1 MKRSAFFSVMP
12 VLMMAT
18 LIAACNNAPASKS
31 ASESG
36 TGAAMAIGYGGDIT
50 VTVKVSQGRIT
61 EVKAEGSGETPGI
74 GGDALEK
81 LPPAMVAANSV
92 RVDAVSGATTT
103 SRAILSAASRA
114 YALAM
119 GRRIELAAVKMAP
132 GVYRNSVWAF
142 SVDTKMDVAVTVDET
157 KILAINIEK
166 NGETLP
172 ILQNAKDLL
181 VPRILANQSVA
192 VDAVTGAS
200 GSSNGIRSGVILALE
215 QALAAGGSDPA
226 AIENFMAVPAK
237 AGGAVKVL
245 DYDVLVI
252 GMGGSGSAAAM
263 SAAETQKAAGKPVSV
278 LAIDKAGKYGGTSS
292 VTSEMMAINPPRFMA
307 AHNNEVAKIQLGVF
321 ARPLPDTRRDKSVYV
336 ERAVLKR
343 DWLAYTEGGAKEDML
358 DIMLDQSG
366 PTLDWLVYDHGFFF
380 GLPQLGVEPS
390 ATYYVVF
397 QYNGSFMDNK
407 HLIIAYFDKLYD
419 DYLKLGGRYM
429 LETEAY
435 ELIYDQGA
443 NKVSGAKARGADGT
457 EYVINAKSV
466 VLATGGFAGNGEMT
480 SRLLSE
486 QYYPLKGVWNMV
498 GMAQNDGKMIRSAL
512 NIGAGTYNIG
522 MTPIVHIGGGRRII
536 HDFENTTVQV
546 DGRNLP
552 YSLNDVPM
560 IMAISP
566 NVMSVSKLGERFSD
580 ESGLGFLEPWKG
592 GPEFYS
598 IWSQDRIDRV
608 RTQGFDFVNVG
619 AFIAQGGVPPNYP
632 IPNIDEVIESAKRH
646 GVCYQAD
653 TLEDLAKQL
662 NIDPAKLTATVQKY
676 NDYCRSGAD
685 ADFRKD
691 PRFLTPINNRGPYY
705 AFLGAPYC
713 YSTTGGLDVDTGFRV
728 LKGDH
733 ATAIEG
739 LYAAGTD
746 CLGVL
751 LTEKKAYVTY
761 GGLAQGWAFTS
772 GRLAGAGAARFAD

>member
-1 MKRSAFFSVMP
+1 MKKHRILTVISALLMTVFF
-12 VLMMAT
+12 A
-18 LIAACNNAPASKS
+18 AACGNVPASRDS
-31 ASESG
+31 SGSG
-36 TGAAMAIGYGGDIT
+36 TGVAIAPGFGGDVT
-50 VTVKVSQGRIT
+50 VTIRVSQGRIT
-61 EVKAEGSGETPGI
+61 EVKAEGPGETPGI

-81 LPPAMVAANSV
+81 LPPAMVAANDV
-92 RVDAVSGATTT
+92 RVDALSGATAT

-114 YALAM
+114 YALAS
-119 GRRIELAAVKMAP
+119 GGKLNLAAVKMTP

-142 SVDTKMDVAVTVDET
+142 SVDTRMDVAVTVDET
-157 KILAINIEK
+157 KILDINIEK

-181 VPRILANQSVA
+181 IPRILANQSIA
-192 VDAVTGAS
+192 VDAITGAS
-200 GSSNGIRSGVILALE
+200 GSSAGIRSGVILALE
-215 QALAAGGSDPA
+215 QALAAGGSDPS
-226 AIENFMAVPAK
+226 AIENFMTAPAK
-237 AGGAVKVL
+237 AGGAARVL

-263 SAAETQKAAGKPVSV
+263 SAVETQKAEGKPVSV

-307 AHNNEVAKIQLGVF
+307 AHANEVAKIQLGVF

-336 ERAVLKR
+336 EREVLKR
-343 DWLAYTEGGAKEDML
+343 DWLAYTEGAAKENML
-358 DIMLDQSG
+358 DIMLDNSG

-435 ELIYDQGA
+435 ELVYDRSGSR
-443 NKVSGAKARGADGT
+443 VTGAKARGADGT
-457 EYVINAKSV
+457 EYLINAKSV
-466 VLATGGFAGNGEMT
+466 VLATGGFAGNGDMT

-486 QYYPLKGVWNMV
+486 QYYPLKGVWNQV
-498 GMAQNDGKMIRSAL
+498 GMTQNDGKMIQSAL
-512 NIGAGTYNIG
+512 DIGAGTYNIG
-522 MTPIVHIGGGRRII
+522 MTPIVHIGGGRRLI
-536 HDFENTTVQV
+536 HDFENTTVEV
-546 DGRNLP
+546 NGRELP

-560 IMAISP
+560 VLAISP
-566 NVMSVSKLGERFSD
+566 DVMSVNKLGERFTD

-598 IWSQDRIDRV
+598 IWSRNRIDKAKIR
-608 RTQGFDFVNVG
+608 GFDFVSVG
-619 AFIAQGGVPPNYP
+619 AFISQGGVPPNYP
-632 IPNIDEVIESAKRH
+632 ILNIDEVIESAKRH
-646 GVCYQAD
+646 GVCYEAD

-662 NIDPAKLTATVQKY
+662 GIDPAKLSATVQRY
-676 NDYCRSGAD
+676 NGYCRTGTDTDFHKD
-685 ADFRKD
+685 A
-691 PRFLTPINNRGPYY
+691 RFLAPIDDTGPYY

-713 YSTTGGLDVDTGFRV
+713 YSTTGGLDVDTSFRV
-728 LKGDH
+728 LREDH
-733 ATAIEG
+733 ATAIPG

-772 GRLAGAGAARFAD
+772 GKLAGASAARAD